1 MTAFDIAV
9 ILIIALS
16 ALVGWW
22 RGFMYELFSLIG
34 WIAAYVV
41 ARTFSAQAL
50 PYVPEAIGTV
60 NVRAMVAFAALFIVT
75 LVIGAIAAWLLA
87 RLAKFAGLSM
97 MDGKFGAMFGV
108 LRGVLVV
115 LALVWLGGLTSMP
128 QHAWWRDAWSSKAL
142 LQAAL
147 YAKDYVPE
155 NAVRN

>member
-60 NVRAMVAFAALFIVT
+60 NVRSMVAFAVLFIVT
-75 LVIGAIAAWLLA
+75 LIIGAIAAWMLA

-97 MDGKFGAMFGV
+97 MDGKF
-108 LRGVLVV
+108 
-115 LALVWLGGLTSMP
+115 
-128 QHAWWRDAWSSKAL
+128 
-142 LQAAL
+142 
-147 YAKDYVPE
+147 
-155 NAVRN
+155 

>member
-1 MTAFDIAV
+1 MTAFDVAV

-34 WIAAYVV
+34 WVAAYIV
-41 ARTFSAQAL
+41 ARTFSEQAL
-50 PYVPEAIGTV
+50 PYVPEAMGSAS
-60 NVRAMVAFAALFIVT
+60 VRSMVAFAALFVVT
-75 LVIGAIAAWLLA
+75 LIVGAISAWLLA

-128 QHAWWRDAWSSKAL
+128 QQAWWRDAWSSKPL
-142 LQAAL
+142 QQAAL